1 MDAKVINDAIEKA
14 LAMADEQGIKGK
26 EITPFLLKNIVEITG
41 GDSLE
46 SNIALVLNNAALGA
60 EISKEV
66 CKLK

>member
-14 LAMADEQGIKGK
+14 LVMVDEQGIKGK
-26 EITPFLLKNIVEITG
+26 EITPFLLKNIVDITG

-46 SNIALVLNNAALGA
+46 SNIALILNNAALGA

-66 CKLK
+66 CRVK